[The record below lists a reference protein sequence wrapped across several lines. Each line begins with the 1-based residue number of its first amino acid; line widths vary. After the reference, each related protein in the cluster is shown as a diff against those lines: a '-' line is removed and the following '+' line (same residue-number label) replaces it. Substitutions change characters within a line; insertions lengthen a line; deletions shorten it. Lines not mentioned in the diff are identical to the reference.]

1 MFINSKV
8 CGLVSLTQDY
18 FQVVKRP
25 MDLGTIRDRLEKG
38 EVYKNVKQVLED
50 VALVWSNCR
59 LYNDD
64 GDPIMELLQCVESSF
79 IKYCQAAGFTFQ
91 LTDGAEGWSLHR
103 KERNCLT
110 DLFTVFLLN

>member
-1 MFINSKV
+1 MFINSTV

-38 EVYKNVKQVLED
+38 EVYKKVKQVLED

-79 IKYCQAAGFTFQ
+79 IKHWQAAGFTFQ
-91 LTDGAEGWSLHR
+91 LTDGDEG
-103 KERNCLT
+103 
-110 DLFTVFLLN
+110 